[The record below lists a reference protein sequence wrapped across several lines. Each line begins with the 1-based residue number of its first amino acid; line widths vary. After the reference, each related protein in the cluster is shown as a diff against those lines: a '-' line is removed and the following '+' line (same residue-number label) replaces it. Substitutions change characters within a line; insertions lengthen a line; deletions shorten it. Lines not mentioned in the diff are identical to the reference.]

1 MNFWE
6 ILGISP
12 TTDLAAIRHAY
23 AEKTR
28 ACHPEEDP
36 EGFDKLHTAFQEATQ
51 YARRSRRAAPA
62 APQAEKRPAAAP
74 AAPAV
79 AGTRESCLAAEQ
91 AAYLAWMKKNGSAAR
106 QAGEQTTFD
115 FSAAE
120 TAPRRAPAR
129 PREPG
134 DEEEQPPAA
143 QTPLG
148 PQPQFDFDHL
158 PQQVSRQRRQQAQEL
173 VDQLRAACGPD
184 AGRWQA
190 RELLESEEFRAL
202 QHAPEFLETLV
213 KFLKTEPACLEKLAV
228 DLAYAYGLPK
238 PGEGSGPAPDA
249 FHEELFALLRPIW
262 QAHWQKAREQNAK
275 EAATPGRIYAVIVGL
290 SAFIAMLATQD
301 AFHPA
306 LRLLLAFLG
315 GAAGVAVMLLAQRM
329 QARGWLSSTAVLLLR
344 LLQLFFLAL
353 FFFGVGP
360 ASAAGLLA
368 CFVAAALPGRK
379 WYFRQS
385 KQTRF
390 TLTAACA
397 VLSVIWVP
405 VSFVVMPS
413 ITDDVAFC
421 AIFGWCVLPLAFIR
435 CIVSNCRFYKLAARY
450 GL

>member
-74 AAPAV
+74 AAPSV

-91 AAYLAWMKKNGSAAR
+91 AAYLAWMNKNGSAAR

-143 QTPLG
+143 AQAPPE
-148 PQPQFDFDHL
+148 PQQFDFDHL
-158 PQQVSRQRRQQAQEL
+158 PQQVSRQRRQRAQALAE
-173 VDQLRAACGPD
+173 QLRAACGPD
-184 AGRWQA
+184 ADRWQA
-190 RELLESEEFRAL
+190 KDVLESEEFREL
-202 QHAPEFLETLV
+202 QHTPEFLETLALL
-213 KFLKTEPACLEKLAV
+213 LKKEPACLEKLAV
-228 DLAYAYGLPK
+228 DLAYAYDLK
-238 PGEGSGPAPDA
+238 KTAAAPDA
-249 FHEELFALLRPIW
+249 AHEELFALLRPLW

-306 LRLLLAFLG
+306 LRLLLALLG

-368 CFVAAALPGRK
+368 CFVAAALPGRR
-379 WYFRQS
+379 WYFRLS
-385 KQTRF
+385 RHARF
-390 TLTAACA
+390 SVTAACA
-397 VLSVIWVP
+397 VLGVIWVP

-421 AIFGWCVLPLAFIR
+421 AIFSWCVLPLAFIR